1 MYLVHVDDP
10 LADTT
15 VDSSD
20 QTRGGKVEAA
30 VREAVASSHHQGGQ
44 AGVGGLCLGLASE
57 LAGAAVVLESLHVSA
72 VRADHHEE
80 SPLLPPCAG
89 ELQAGGGAGEAGPE
103 GGGAA
108 LVGDG
113 ELPGGGGTVG
123 GLLTRAGSEAAGL
136 SALTLS
142 LHPPHWGPRTPAGVT
157 GVLHGLYRDLN
168 TVKVDIKFCFSDVI
182 SRWLS

>member
-1 MYLVHVDDP
+1 M
-10 LADTT
+10 
-15 VDSSD
+15 
-20 QTRGGKVEAA
+20 
-30 VREAVASSHHQGGQ
+30 REAVASSHHQGGQ
-44 AGVGGLCLGLASE
+44 AGVGGLSLGLASE
-57 LAGAAVVLESLHVSA
+57 VAGAAVVLESLHVSA

-123 GLLTRAGSEAAGL
+123 GLLTRPPGSEAAGL

-142 LHPPHWGPRTPAGVT
+142 LHPPHRGPRTPAGVT

-168 TVKVDIKFCFSDVI
+168 TVKVDIKFCFSDGI